1 MSRKGETRAIKI
13 RVFDR
18 ERVWKSSDE
27 VDEPKIGKGLVTCE
41 KCDREMF
48 ARLYRP
54 TFELDVTVDDQTG
67 ILERVRNE
75 KDHILLTRVR
85 CKVANLMNEIEKNR
99 PDEHVYEYIDNIDG
113 LQDDDALGRE
123 FYVMLY
129 RKEVCT
135 HRRGGENRTFKVP
148 LPCVTF
154 DPGKT
159 DSFEMTMDMEIHV
172 RRRFIIVPIVS
183 QLNDNG
189 VVVCERGPLKE
200 VRLEYNSVG
209 VIKIRDAFANE
220 TSDNYEL
227 CVRRCVNDDERRVIR
242 GRGVKS
248 DLLALRRST
257 SSIWSTMAEQTR
269 NFDIGTLDFFY
280 WNDGLFEKRLTL
292 LNELEM
298 RMEKDLAC
306 SLMTFV
312 DFVGELCH
320 LMSAEEDDAERRM
333 RQYMACIRAANPYR
347 SCPVNGSE
355 LKLLDTFM
363 ENKVDVV
370 LDKIN
375 RLEKTKKSDL
385 LVLDDIKKLIEH
397 EMTKRRRIKSL
408 TLKLLIRCV
417 REVYERKNLDRLRST
432 YNLLQHV
439 GLITLESVAVVD
451 VNGCICLC
459 VKNTGRET
467 MLMMPYSSTRHLLL
481 ERNIPKEARK
491 KRRTGPTIFVD
502 ALNDPM
508 RKKKTD
514 KRVKVD
520 QGIITSLTKK
530 SNNKLLFRA
539 RDAIMDECV
548 ILEITSDLLEIPENC
563 ARITIEGKGGVC
575 VTLEEPK
582 INGRAAAIEQINAIG
597 ANLRKRR
604 VLQECEMRAETLIK
618 RREVWSGEVKEKD
631 VLKELRWSNYDVPV
645 IPARPV
651 EAPLNSTD
659 VEHALREWTTRR
671 RERKSQEITQTKK
684 LYSKNLIDTLKYID
698 HIVRTEVSAEKRTD
712 KEEAIIE
719 TFHNRLRFAYMKIRK
734 NQRTI
739 EEHRVIIDEASK
751 LLDNIIEIS
760 AELMMNRRYVTYRK
774 IQTLLTAITSE
785 VCRNGKSGGGSDM
798 SGYKKPPFD

>member
-1 MSRKGETRAIKI
+1 MSRKGETRTIKI

-18 ERVWKSSDE
+18 ERVWKNCGE
-27 VDEPKIGKGLVTCE
+27 VDEPKIGKGLVTCD

-54 TFELDVTVDDQTG
+54 TFELDVTMDDQTG
-67 ILERVRNE
+67 ILERVRND

-85 CKVANLMNEIEKNR
+85 CKVANLMSEIERNR
-99 PDEHVYEYIDNIDG
+99 PDAHVYEYIDNIGGQYNEDT
-113 LQDDDALGRE
+113 LGGD
-123 FYVMLY
+123 FYVILY

-135 HRRGGENRTFKVP
+135 HKRGGENRTFKAP
-148 LPCVTF
+148 FPCVTF

-159 DSFEMTMDMEIHV
+159 DSFELTMDMEIHV
-172 RRRFIIVPIVS
+172 RRKFIIVPIVS

-209 VIKIRDAFANE
+209 VIKIREAY
-220 TSDNYEL
+220 TSEAGNYEL
-227 CVRRCVNDDERRVIR
+227 CVRRCVNDDERKIIR
-242 GRGVKS
+242 ERGVKS

-257 SSIWSTMAEQTR
+257 NSIWSTMAEQTR

-292 LNELEM
+292 LNEMEM
-298 RMEKDLAC
+298 QKEKNLAC

-333 RQYMACIRAANPYR
+333 RQYMDCIRAANPYR
-347 SCPVNGSE
+347 SCPVNGNE

-375 RLEKTKKSDL
+375 RLEKMRKTDL
-385 LVLDDIKKLIEH
+385 LVLDDIKKLVEH

-417 REVYERKNLDRLRST
+417 REVYERKNLDSLKST

-439 GLITLESVAVVD
+439 GLLTLESVAVVD
-451 VNGCICLC
+451 VNGCVCLC
-459 VKNTGRET
+459 VKNAGQET

-481 ERNIPKEARK
+481 ERNIPKEVKR
-491 KRRTGPTIFVD
+491 KRRDGPTIFVD

-508 RKKKTD
+508 RKRKTD

-520 QGIITSLTKK
+520 QLSIVNLAKRSGSK
-530 SNNKLLFRA
+530 LFRT
-539 RDAIMDECV
+539 RDVTMDECV
-548 ILEITSDLLEIPENC
+548 LLEITSELLEIPENC
-563 ARITIEGKGGVC
+563 ARITMEGKGGVC

-597 ANLRKRR
+597 ANLRKKR

-618 RREVWSGEVKEKD
+618 KREVWSGGEKD
-631 VLKELRWSNYDVPV
+631 ALKELRWSNYDVPV
-645 IPARPV
+645 VPARPV
-651 EAPLNSTD
+651 ETQLNSAD
-659 VEHALREWTTRR
+659 VEHALREWTTKG
-671 RERKSQEITQTKK
+671 RERKSQEITNTKK
-684 LYSKNLIDTLKYID
+684 LYSKNLIDTLRYID
-698 HIVRTEVSAEKRTD
+698 QIVRAEVSEEKRTD

-760 AELMMNRRYVTYRK
+760 VELMMNKRYVTYRK

-785 VCRNGKSGGGSDM
+785 VCRNGKSGGGSDT
-798 SGYKKPPFD
+798 SGYKTQPFD